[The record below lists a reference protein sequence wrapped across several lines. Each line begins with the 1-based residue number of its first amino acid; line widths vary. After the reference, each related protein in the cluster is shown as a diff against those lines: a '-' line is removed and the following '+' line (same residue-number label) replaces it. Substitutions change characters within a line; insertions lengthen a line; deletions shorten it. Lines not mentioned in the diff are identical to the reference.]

1 MINLFILAL
10 APICIIIAYIYIRDK
25 YEKEPI
31 SLLLIGLFY
40 GIIIVVPITF
50 MENFMILFIPNK
62 GLIIEHIYLS
72 FMVAALVEE
81 FFKFCILF
89 F

>member
-50 MENFMILFIPNK
+50 MENFMILFIK
-62 GLIIEHIYLS
+62 MVQELIIINFE
-72 FMVAALVEE
+72 
-81 FFKFCILF
+81 K
-89 F
+89 